1 MTDLDKLI
9 LTKLKKFRKLC
20 KHKRSSD
27 GQWYFK
33 DPSPK
38 TIQKVKSDGLLMAL
52 FTDTLKDPTLL
63 ERLYQKFNIKYDYQD
78 FKTVSSKLLNIK
90 NEKFFG
96 FITGEEN
103 LIFPYG
109 SYKGSIK
116 NKKPHGKGVFNYYD
130 GAYYIGNFK
139 NGKYDGS
146 GKLIWP
152 EIFALQSSMGGLKV
166 WEKSDFRKE
175 QLKNYKKYFKKMHG
189 YGLFLKKYN
198 FYLEFGYGGKYDGQW
213 KDNQMVK
220 GTMYQHNYSQ
230 LANKYIGNFK
240 NFMRNGLGEYMIPM
254 DPFDNKT
261 SKNTYGYTDSYKGN
275 FKNNSYHGRGKITD
289 TIEERNYLGDTIK
302 RSKGDK
308 VIQIEDVI
316 FKDGFRYIRSNITI
330 IYFDPKG
337 KKKFTK
343 YCEAW
348 WDYKKDGC
356 LGVDFVNKLDPK
368 NVGRS

>member
-1 MTDLDKLI
+1 M
-9 LTKLKKFRKLC
+9 
-20 KHKRSSD
+20 
-27 GQWYFK
+27 
-33 DPSPK
+33 
-38 TIQKVKSDGLLMAL
+38 
-52 FTDTLKDPTLL
+52 
-63 ERLYQKFNIKYDYQD
+63 
-78 FKTVSSKLLNIK
+78 
-90 NEKFFG
+90 
-96 FITGEEN
+96 
-103 LIFPYG
+103 
-109 SYKGSIK
+109 
-116 NKKPHGKGVFNYYD
+116 
-130 GAYYIGNFK
+130 
-139 NGKYDGS
+139 
-146 GKLIWP
+146 
-152 EIFALQSSMGGLKV
+152 SSMGGLKV

-198 FYLEFGYGGKYDGQW
+198 FYLEFGHGGKYDGQW

-230 LANKYIGNFK
+230 LANKYIGSFK
-240 NFMRNGLGEYMIPM
+240 NFMRNGLGEYIMNM
-254 DPFDNKT
+254 DHIEDNT

-316 FKDGFRYIRSNITI
+316 FKDGFRHIRSNITI